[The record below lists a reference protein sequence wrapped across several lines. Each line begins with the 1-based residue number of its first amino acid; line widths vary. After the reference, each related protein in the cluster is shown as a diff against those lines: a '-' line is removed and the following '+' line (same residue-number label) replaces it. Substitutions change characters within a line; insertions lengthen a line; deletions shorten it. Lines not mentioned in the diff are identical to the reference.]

1 MMQEEKGVP
10 VQKIFLSY
18 SAKDREQGSVLRQL
32 LSQSSNVEIF
42 TSGSLSAGEGWEQR
56 LRVELSACDI
66 FVLLLTPHALASS
79 WVLHE
84 LGAAW
89 GLDKSIIV
97 VSTNRELI
105 GRAPLGLK
113 PELFVDFNQ
122 LENPE
127 FVQHLLKLKG
137 CEQETVA

>member
-1 MMQEEKGVP
+1 MSQEEKGVP

-42 TSGSLSAGEGWEQR
+42 TSDSLSAGGDWEKM

-89 GLDKSIIV
+89 GLGKSIIAV
-97 VSTNRELI
+97 YTNRGLA
-105 GRAPLGLK
+105 GKVPVALK
-113 PELFVDFNQ
+113 PEQFVDFKQ

-127 FVQHLLKLKG
+127 FVQHLLKE